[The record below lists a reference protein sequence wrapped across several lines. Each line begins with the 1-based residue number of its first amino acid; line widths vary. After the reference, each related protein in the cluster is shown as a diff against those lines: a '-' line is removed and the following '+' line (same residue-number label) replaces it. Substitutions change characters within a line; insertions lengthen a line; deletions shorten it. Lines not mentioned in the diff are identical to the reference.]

1 MGQVYG
7 GLLDEDIQ
15 ITVDGKKVFCP
26 RDYSILEAAKL
37 ANIEIPTLCYLKGL
51 TPTGMCGICAVEIE
65 NEDGTKKIR
74 RACRYRAKDG
84 MVIHT
89 NSKELDE
96 YRKKRMEELLSIHPQ
111 DCLSCHKSN
120 GNCKFQQVAN
130 NFADRYDIKVD
141 KVSVP
146 KRANDETSVA
156 FTREMSKCIAC
167 GRCVKVCEEVQKI
180 KIYEMFTDPKTGDR
194 YQRVKGGKML
204 SDTNCINCG
213 QCVKVCPVGALTETN
228 GIKKALAAISDSNL
242 TIVWSMAPAIQNTIG
257 EEFGLPTGEDVTGKI
272 AAAMKQIGGY
282 AYTTDFS
289 ADLTIMEEGTEF
301 IDRVTNGGTLPMM
314 TSCCPGW
321 IRYIEYNYPDQLS
334 HLSSCK
340 SPQQMFG
347 ALVKNYLPGKIGADP
362 KKVFHISIM
371 PCTAKKFECSRDEM
385 GGDYGKDVD
394 VVLTTREAAKLFKM
408 KGIDLATIEPT
419 NFDSLL
425 GVGTGAARIFSTT
438 GGVMEAALRTVVW
451 KLTGGKVDTI
461 DYEAA
466 RGYKGVKEATLNVN
480 GMDVK
485 IAVVN
490 GIGNVKPVM
499 DDIRAGKSPYHF
511 IEVMACPG
519 GCLNGGGAPLT
530 SEPSLIGVRMD
541 KTYESDKNNKIR
553 RSHENPEIQAIYADY
568 LKEPCGHISHHILHT
583 TYTDRSK
590 SVR

>member
-1 MGQVYG
+1 MREIYGGQLDENVRVVIDGQVV
-7 GLLDEDIQ
+7 L
-15 ITVDGKKVFCP
+15 CP
-26 RDYSILEAAKL
+26 ENSTILEAAKM

-51 TPTGMCGICAVEIE
+51 TPTGECGMCVVEITYP
-65 NEDGTKKIR
+65 DGKKKIGR
-74 RACRYRAKDG
+74 SCRLKAKDG
-84 MVIHT
+84 IEVVTH
-89 NSKELDE
+89 S
-96 YRKKRMEELLSIHPQ
+96 EELTKLREKAIKTILDKHPN
-111 DCLSCHKSN
+111 DCLTCQKTN
-120 GNCKFQQVAN
+120 GNCHLQEVTHLFGINPEERK
-130 NFADRYDIKVD
+130 
-141 KVSVP
+141 VP
-146 KRANDETSVA
+146 KRTLDETSVA
-156 FTREMSKCIAC
+156 FTRDMSKCIAC
-167 GRCVKVCEEVQKI
+167 GRCVTVCNDVQKI
-180 KIYEMFTDPKTGDR
+180 KIYEMYTDPKTGDR

-213 QCVKVCPVGALTETN
+213 QCVKVCPVAALTEKDS
-228 GIKKALAAISDSNL
+228 IKDAIAAIDDPSV
-242 TIVWSMAPAIQNTIG
+242 TIVWEMAPAIQNTLG
-257 EEFGLPTGEDVTGKI
+257 EEFGLPTGSDVTRKI
-272 AAAMKQIGGY
+272 AAAMKALGGY

-301 IDRVTNGGTLPMM
+301 IDRVSNGGVLPMM

-321 IRYIEYNYPDQLS
+321 IRYMEYNYPDQLD

-347 ALVKNYLPGKIGADP
+347 ALVKNYLPKKIGVDA
-362 KKVFHISIM
+362 KKICHISIM
-371 PCTAKKFECSRDEM
+371 PCTAKKFERSREEM

-394 VVLTTREAAKLFKM
+394 IVLTTREAAKLFKF
-408 KGIDLATIEPT
+408 KGIDLATIKEDD
-419 NFDSLL
+419 FDSLM
-425 GVGTGAARIFSTT
+425 GCGTGAARIFSTT

-451 KLTGGKVDTI
+451 KLTNGKIDTI
-461 DYEAA
+461 DYVAA

-499 DDIRAGKSPYHF
+499 DDVRAGKSPYHF

-519 GCLNGGGAPLT
+519 GCVNGGGAPLV
-530 SEPSLIGVRMD
+530 SDPSLVGVRTD

-590 SVR
+590 TVKK